1 METLFAFDSVYSILF
16 DLELECFCEIGAPK
30 KPPFC
35 YFPWKSLNCVP
46 PMLSFKTEKEGP
58 LLQMLKH
65 WGRRRIY
72 GGKINAEKS
81 EVEE

>member
-1 METLFAFDSVYSILF
+1 METLFAFDSVCILF

-35 YFPWKSLNCVP
+35 YFPWKSLNRVP

-58 LLQMLKH
+58 ASDVEAL
-65 WGRRRIY
+65 GEE
-72 GGKINAEKS
+72 EKNIWWQN
-81 EVEE
+81 